1 MASSLSRRRAAFAY
15 QRLVGAGDKKELAQ
29 ILKGLPIQ
37 VRNQGLSTVLAL
49 LISRDDSHDDRT
61 VRTVL
66 ELTVDWLTNDQCATK
81 PVLDLQQGDPDTLLR
96 WCIVEADNAS
106 YRAVQAEVLALLGQA
121 KILAAALVASNERTQ
136 KERTGPTN
144 G

>member
-37 VRNQGLSTVLAL
+37 VRSQGLSTALAL
-49 LISRDDSHDDRT
+49 LISGDDRIA
-61 VRTVL
+61 RTVL
-66 ELTVDWLTNDQCATK
+66 DLTVEWLTNDQCATK
-81 PVLDLQQGDPDTLLR
+81 PVLDLQQGDPHTTLLR
-96 WCIVEADNAS
+96 WCVEADNAS
-106 YRAVQAEVLALLGQA
+106 YRAVQAEVLALLDQA

-136 KERTGPTN
+136 EERTGPTN

>member
-37 VRNQGLSTVLAL
+37 VRSQGLSTALAL
-49 LISRDDSHDDRT
+49 LISGDDRIA
-61 VRTVL
+61 RTVL
-66 ELTVDWLTNDQCATK
+66 DLTVDWLTNDQCATK
-81 PVLDLQQGDPDTLLR
+81 PVLDLQQGDPDNLLR
-96 WCIVEADNAS
+96 WCVEADNAS
-106 YRAVQAEVLALLGQA
+106 YRAVQAEVLALLDQA

>member
-49 LISRDDSHDDRT
+49 LISGDDRIA
-61 VRTVL
+61 RTVL
-66 ELTVDWLTNDQCATK
+66 ELTVKWLTNDQCATK
-81 PVLDLQQGDPDTLLR
+81 PVLDLQQGDPDNLLR
-96 WCIVEADNAS
+96 WCVEADNAS
-106 YRAVQAEVLALLGQA
+106 YRAVQAEVLALLDQA

>member
-37 VRNQGLSTVLAL
+37 VRSQGLSTALAL
-49 LISRDDSHDDRT
+49 LISGDDRIA
-61 VRTVL
+61 RTVL
-66 ELTVDWLTNDQCATK
+66 DLTVDWLTNDQCATK

-96 WCIVEADNAS
+96 WCVVEADNAS

-121 KILAAALVASNERTQ
+121 KILAAALVASNERTRE
-136 KERTGPTN
+136 KRTGPTN